1 MAKTISWSVRK
12 AFYEQASAQL
22 ENGLPMTTVLQNFQQ
37 RLVRQRKK
45 YAAEVFETALVSVRN
60 GASIVEAL
68 SRHLT
73 DTESGLLEAGEKS
86 GETSQS
92 MQFIVE
98 TKERERRI
106 IGKVRSSMITPL
118 VYATSGFAVLYFI
131 GSSVVP
137 QFAQIV
143 PPEKWNGS
151 AALMRNMGEFATG
164 FGMPI
169 FIVALIALMFG
180 LFYSLPRYTGKIR
193 DVLDRRIPPY
203 SIYKE
208 LSGVI
213 WLTAFI
219 SMVRSGVVNVHA
231 IETQIKSANPWLAS
245 RLIPVRNALRNG
257 DSLFDAIKVTGIN
270 FPSADMLEEIGA
282 YASFPDF
289 AAKLSVVVRAYT
301 DKFETRMVRIGAVVS
316 TVFTMWMFGIFLV
329 IQLGANDLSSLAAS
343 STNF

>member
-1 MAKTISWSVRK
+1 
-12 AFYEQASAQL
+12 
-22 ENGLPMTTVLQNFQQ
+22 
-37 RLVRQRKK
+37 
-45 YAAEVFETALVSVRN
+45 
-60 GASIVEAL
+60 
-68 SRHLT
+68 
-73 DTESGLLEAGEKS
+73 
-86 GETSQS
+86 
-92 MQFIVE
+92 
-98 TKERERRI
+98 
-106 IGKVRSSMITPL
+106 
-118 VYATSGFAVLYFI
+118 
-131 GSSVVP
+131 
-137 QFAQIV
+137 
-143 PPEKWNGS
+143 
-151 AALMRNMGEFATG
+151 
-164 FGMPI
+164 
-169 FIVALIALMFG
+169 MFG